1 MKKNDIIYTLD
12 EVAGILRVCNKTIY
26 TRIKN
31 KEIKAFKEGNSW
43 RIRKEDLDIY
53 LNNKQKEIY

>member
-1 MKKNDIIYTLD
+1 MNKGIVIYTLED
-12 EVAGILRVCNKTIY
+12 VARILRVCNKTIY

-43 RIRKEDLDIY
+43 RIKKEDLDNY
-53 LNNKQKEIY
+53 LENKQKES

>member
-1 MKKNDIIYTLD
+1 MGREIVIYTLD
-12 EVAGILRVCNKTIY
+12 DVARILRVCNKTIY

-43 RIRKEDLDIY
+43 RIKKEDLDSY
-53 LNNKQKEIY
+53 LENKQKES

>member
-1 MKKNDIIYTLD
+1 MNKGIVIYTLD
-12 EVAGILRVCNKTIY
+12 DVARILRVCNKTIY

-43 RIRKEDLDIY
+43 RIKKEDLDSY
-53 LNNKQKEIY
+53 LENKQKES

>member
-1 MKKNDIIYTLD
+1 MENTVIYTLKD
-12 EVAGILRVCNKTIY
+12 VARILRVCDKTIY

-43 RIRKEDLDIY
+43 RVKKEDLDIY
-53 LNNKQKEIY
+53 LNNKQKGI